1 MTMYY
6 ILDDKKHPVLADFAT
21 WSQWFETAQ
30 SDIARMTC
38 YTELTDDVHVST
50 VFLSIDHRFDGN
62 GAPILYETMVFGGP
76 LSDSQER
83 YTTRQEARLGHEQ
96 WVQRARAAEAS
107 EP

>member
-1 MTMYY
+1 MSMYY
-6 ILDDKKHPVLADFAT
+6 ILDDQRHPVLADFAT
-21 WSQWFETAQ
+21 WSRWFEAAR
-30 SDIARMTC
+30 SDIARMIC

-76 LSDSQER
+76 LADSQER

-107 EP
+107 GR